1 MAYSANIG
9 GTGTII
15 GTPPNLI
22 LMDFLSTYSG
32 HPLNFGSWMIFS
44 LPEVV
49 LNLLVLWVVLQLYFL
64 RPSVRD
70 ITGSLISRVS
80 SCRRTDKQGKSE
92 SGVSQ
97 MLREKYRELGPITFH
112 EVATLVLFTLL
123 VLIWFFRAPGFM
135 AGWASLETPVVIS
148 SATPT
153 LAIVILLFIIPAR
166 PVSQPAGPAL
176 LVWEDVQRKFPWGII
191 LLMGGGFALAEGARL
206 SCLSNLIGKN

>member
-1 MAYSANIG
+1 
-9 GTGTII
+9 
-15 GTPPNLI
+15 
-22 LMDFLSTYSG
+22 MDFLSTYSG

-112 EVATLVLFTLL
+112 EVSTLVLFTLL